1 MGEGRAPHEKGV
13 RLFHGNP
20 GWGYWRYARCLYKQ
34 PSCRANPVSFTYT
47 FPATLYVNVGWG
59 LPHRADA
66 TAGTN
71 VQNPAILP
79 LPLWGR
85 VGLPMKKASAFFMGT
100 RGGVT
105 GGTPGVYINNPPAAP
120 TLFRLHTP
128 SPLRVCKR
136 RVGLAPPRATR
147 LREQTC
153 KIPPFCPLPRRT
165 RSVRSGGG
173 LGRG

>member
-1 MGEGRAPHEKGV
+1 MNAHHRDAKLPPNGSLPCEAGEGWGGGV
-13 RLFHGNP
+13 KTPRSD
-20 GWGYWRYARCLYKQ
+20 K
-34 PSCRANPVSFTYT
+34 FTYT

-128 SPLRVCKR
+128 SPLPCM
-136 RVGLAPPRATR
+136 
-147 LREQTC
+147 
-153 KIPPFCPLPRRT
+153 
-165 RSVRSGGG
+165 
-173 LGRG
+173 